1 MQIGASMEKKK
12 RTAHKIGRKEERTA
26 YLCLIPAFLG
36 LSIISYLPTI
46 AVFVL
51 SLFKWNGITAP
62 SFIGMENFQ
71 RIFTKDIYFTSSIKA
86 TIIYALLTV
95 VGSILYSLI
104 LALCLN
110 MNIKGRTLWRSVFFI
125 PYLLPAIGVFTGW
138 KWLYEINYGLFN
150 FINRMLGLPTK
161 QFLQS
166 PTQVLPSLALIAIW
180 CSGNLI
186 VIFLAGLQGVP
197 RVYLE
202 AAEIDGANA
211 WQRFLNVTIPSIS
224 PIIFYNVLT
233 ALITNLQVI
242 TPALALTDGGPQN
255 GSMFMSYVIYMYAF
269 QKNKVGY
276 AAAYASIFFVFVGI
290 FTIILFTTQKSSL
303 FGGEED

>member
-1 MQIGASMEKKK
+1 MEKKK
-12 RTAHKIGRKEERTA
+12 RKAHKIGRKEERTA

-62 SFIGMENFQ
+62 SFIGVENFQ

-150 FINRMLGLPTK
+150 FVNRLLGLPT
-161 QFLQS
+161 QQYLQS
-166 PTQVLPSLALIAIW
+166 PKQVLPSLALIAIW

>member
-1 MQIGASMEKKK
+1 MKKNK
-12 RTAHKIGRKEERTA
+12 PGHRVGKKEERTA

-36 LSIISYLPTI
+36 LSLISYLPTI

-51 SLFKWNGITAP
+51 SLFKWNGISDP
-62 SFIGMENFQ
+62 KFIGLQNFT
-71 RIFTKDIYFTSSIKA
+71 RIFTKDIYFSDSIKA

-95 VGSILYSLI
+95 VGSIVYSLI
-104 LALCLN
+104 IALCLN
-110 MNIKGRTLWRSVFFI
+110 MNIKGRTFWRSVFFI

-150 FINRMLGLPTK
+150 FANRLLGLPTK

-197 RVYLE
+197 RVFME

-211 WQRFLNVTIPSIS
+211 WQRFINVTIPSIS

-269 QKNKVGY
+269 QKNKMGY

-303 FGGEED
+303 FGMEED

>member
-1 MQIGASMEKKK
+1 MKKNK
-12 RTAHKIGRKEERTA
+12 SGHRVGKKEERTA

-36 LSIISYLPTI
+36 LSLISYLPTI

-51 SLFKWNGITAP
+51 SLFKWNGISDP
-62 SFIGMENFQ
+62 KFIGLQNFT
-71 RIFTKDIYFTSSIKA
+71 RIFTKDIYFSDSIKA

-95 VGSILYSLI
+95 VGSIVYSLI
-104 LALCLN
+104 IALCLN
-110 MNIKGRTLWRSVFFI
+110 MNIKGRTFWRSVFFI

-150 FINRMLGLPTK
+150 FANRLLGLPTK

-197 RVYLE
+197 RVFME

-211 WQRFLNVTIPSIS
+211 WQRFINVTIPSIS

-269 QKNKVGY
+269 QKNKMGY

-303 FGGEED
+303 FGMEED